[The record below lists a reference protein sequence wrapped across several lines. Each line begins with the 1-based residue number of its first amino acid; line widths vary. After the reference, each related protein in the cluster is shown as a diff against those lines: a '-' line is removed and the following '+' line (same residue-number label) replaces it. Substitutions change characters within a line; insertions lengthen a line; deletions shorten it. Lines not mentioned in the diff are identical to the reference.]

1 MELFDIEGGK
11 LVLNPANLYI
21 PEIRALWERDKT
33 KEKNQA
39 TKEIS
44 YVTFMG
50 NMSTKNPYM
59 AYSERD
65 KEVKVRKDTIQKEP
79 DEAIKKALERYKEFQ
94 NTTNT
99 RLLLGARSA
108 ADKLAG
114 YFEGVDFSQLDSYG
128 KPVYSAR
135 ELASNLKEV
144 GNIVK
149 SLVLLEKQVQKEQL
163 DQQAVRGGNE
173 IGQYELPDLDL
184 EDDRST
190 EQEI

>member
-1 MELFDIEGGK
+1 MELFDIEGGR
-11 LVLNPANLYI
+11 LVLNPTNLFI
-21 PEIRALWERDKT
+21 PEFKVLWDRDKSQT
-33 KEKNQA
+33 KEQA
-39 TKEIS
+39 TLEIA
-44 YVTFMG
+44 YVAFMRS
-50 NMSTKNPYM
+50 MSSKNPYN
-59 AYSERD
+59 AYSD
-65 KEVKVRKDTIQKEP
+65 KDKKKKVQNDTIRTEP
-79 DEAIKKALERYKEFQ
+79 DELIEKALNKYQEFQ
-94 NTTNT
+94 KTTNT

-114 YFEGVDFSQLDSYG
+114 YFERVDFEQLDSYG

-149 SLVLLEKQVQKEQL
+149 SLVLLENQVQKEQL

-173 IGQYELPDLDL
+173 IGMYELPSINL

-190 EQEI
+190 E